1 VTTPRAT
8 LAADPDLMVGVLR
21 QLIDRHERELTALRK
36 ELRAW
41 LEAAGRRPGDGSDQ
55 PCLFDTATQPLL
67 FEG

>member
-21 QLIDRHERELTALRK
+21 QLIDRHERELADLRR
-36 ELRAW
+36 ELRAC

-55 PCLFDTATQPLL
+55 PSLFGAAAQPSL

>member
-21 QLIDRHERELTALRK
+21 RLIDWHERELTALRT

-55 PCLFDTATQPLL
+55 PPLFDAAAQPSL